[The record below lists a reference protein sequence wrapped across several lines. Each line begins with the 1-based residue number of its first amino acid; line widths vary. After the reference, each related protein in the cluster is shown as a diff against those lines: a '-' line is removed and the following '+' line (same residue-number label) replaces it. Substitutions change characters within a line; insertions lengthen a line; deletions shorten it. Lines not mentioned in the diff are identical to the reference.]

1 MRTIYVNPGRLSRR
15 FSVAC
20 AAKQQRTV
28 ATNELNR
35 HKSQQEQAV
44 KEKIDFRLTTS
55 LCLANLPAQ

>member
-20 AAKQQRTV
+20 AAKQQRPV

-35 HKSQQEQAV
+35 HKSQQEQAL